1 MNIGDYITSGILQ
14 DYCLGMLTID
24 EERKVETMCH
34 DYPDV
39 AKELHLLRQ
48 TLEKYATTN
57 SVLLRDELRMKVWK
71 AVKKLWEENSNY

>member
-14 DYCLGMLTID
+14 DYCLGMLTAE

-39 AKELHLLRQ
+39 AKELQLLQ
-48 TLEKYATTN
+48 LSLDKYVAN
-57 SVLLRDELRMKVWK
+57 DIIGYRYELRLKVWE
-71 AVKKLWEENSNY
+71 AVKKLWKMNP

>member
-14 DYCLGMLTID
+14 DYCLGMLTAE

-39 AKELHLLRQ
+39 AKELQLLQ
-48 TLEKYATTN
+48 LSLDKYVANDTIGY
-57 SVLLRDELRMKVWK
+57 RYELRLKVWE
-71 AVKKLWEENSNY
+71 AVKKLWKMNP

>member
-1 MNIGDYITSGILQ
+1 MNIGNYITSGILQ
-14 DYCLGMLTID
+14 DYCLGVLTI
-24 EERKVETMCH
+24 EEEKKVEIMCR
-34 DYPDV
+34 DYPAV

-71 AVKKLWEENSNY
+71 AVKKLWDENPL

>member
-14 DYCLGMLTID
+14 DYCLGVLTVED
-24 EERKVETMCH
+24 ERKVESMCN

-48 TLEKYATTN
+48 SLDKYTAREAIRH
-57 SVLLRDELRMKVWK
+57 RDELRLKVWE
-71 AVKKLWEENSNY
+71 AVKKLWDKNPL

>member
-14 DYCLGMLTID
+14 DYCLGLLTVE

-34 DYPDV
+34 DYPAV

-48 TLEKYATTN
+48 TLDKYVAN
-57 SVLLRDELRMKVWK
+57 DSILHRNELRLKVWE
-71 AVKKLWEENSNY
+71 AVKKLWEKNP